1 MEEPSEVLRVINKHF
16 VSVHEDVVSTMPN
29 SLTDPT
35 KYLNSDF
42 PQYFFFLHMYKVLR
56 GNQYTV
62 KFKRRQKL
70 KLR

>member
-42 PQYFFFLHMYKVLR
+42 PQSLFFSHVQS
-56 GNQYTV
+56 NQ
-62 KFKRRQKL
+62 R
-70 KLR
+70 